1 MLGKRTSVGTS
12 VKTRTPPH
20 RHAVSRTPRT
30 SRKHAGLKPALPFQ
44 SFAREL
50 NGEKRRLLREL
61 RDAEAIVQDHPTSG
75 NHMADD
81 ASEVFEQT
89 KDLALKHHLEQM
101 LDQINHALARVE
113 KGTFG
118 ICENCGM
125 TIQAARLRALPFV
138 AFCFDCAAG
147 KGRNFRT

>member
-1 MLGKRTSVGTS
+1 MLSKRLGVGST
-12 VKTRTPPH
+12 VKTRTPV
-20 RHAVSRTPRT
+20 RRRATIRTPKT
-30 SRKHAGLKPALPFQ
+30 LRKDAGEKSGLPFQ

-61 RDAEAIVQDHPTSG
+61 RDAEAIVQDHPSSG

-101 LDQINHALARVE
+101 LDQVNHALARVE

-118 ICENCGM
+118 ICENCGL

-147 KGRNFRT
+147 KGRNLRT